1 MKNYQFLALF
11 LLFSFPTF
19 LFSQFTI
26 QGKVTDTQSGTPIP
40 FVNLGIK
47 RLATGSVS
55 DEAGF
60 YQLSLKKAR
69 PDDRVTISSIGYRS
83 KELSLAALKQS
94 PDIELQPQAYTIP
107 KIELSAKKL
116 DGKTITIGNTKR
128 KRKLSIGFANSQL
141 GTEIGALLPIK
152 KETWIKSAHFV
163 VNRGNK
169 DSLLFR
175 LNIFQYQNGQL
186 GENLV
191 RENILLPAPTQKGL
205 MSIDLEKYNLVTDQ
219 PVLLSLQWIKAYQG
233 EGELL
238 ITFNAQ
244 KSGARDNLFIKAS
257 SVSDFQMISESF
269 PGAPKY
275 EACFYI
281 TGQQVKK

>member
-1 MKNYQFLALF
+1 MKDHQLIVL
-11 LLFSFPTF
+11 LLFFSLPTF
-19 LFSQFTI
+19 LFSQMTI
-26 QGKVTDTQSGTPIP
+26 RGKVLDAQSGDPIP
-40 FVNLGIK
+40 FVNMGIK

-60 YQLSLKKAR
+60 YQLFLENAR
-69 PDDRVTISSIGYRS
+69 PDDLVTISSIGYQSR
-83 KELSLAALKQS
+83 ELSLSALKS
-94 PDIELQPQAYTIP
+94 APDIELQPQAYTIP
-107 KIELSAKKL
+107 NIELSAKKL
-116 DGKTITIGNTKR
+116 DGKIITIGNSKR
-128 KRKLSIGFANSQL
+128 KRILSVGFANSQL
-141 GTEIGALLPIK
+141 GTEIGALLPIE

-163 VNRGNK
+163 VNRGSQ

-175 LNIFQYQNGQL
+175 LNIFRYENGRL

-191 RENILLPAPTQKGL
+191 RENILVPAPSRKGL
-205 MSIDLEKYNLVTDQ
+205 MSVDLEKYNLVTDQ
-219 PVLLSLQWIKAYQG
+219 PILLSLQWIRAYENDG
-233 EGELL
+233 KLL

-257 SVSDFQMISESF
+257 SVSDFQKTSQSF